1 MFIAGVAND
10 AEPTIPLDM
19 REKPRWPVISN
30 VRHIP
35 WDVDSGK
42 QRGRESLFVAV
53 HAENLSGPSGFLDAW
68 VEPLPAAIQNA
79 PVSVPSSVLNG

>member
-1 MFIAGVAND
+1 M
-10 AEPTIPLDM
+10 
-19 REKPRWPVISN
+19 
-30 VRHIP
+30 
-35 WDVDSGK
+35 GK